1 RKAVWEWPL
10 LTVRP
15 RTVGPFDFRIHGR
28 TQEVEECG
36 RGWPLFDFRV
46 HGRTHKYSP
55 KKRPHEAAVSGTMTK
70 QDQCFIA
77 SLAFAAASLAA
88 PAASFAASAALLA
101 ASEALSAALFILSAA
116 EVPASAGAAAVEAGA
131 AAVEAGAAA
140 GAAAVAA
147 GAACSAAFCA
157 WSADCC
163 AWSADCWA
171 FCAESCAP
179 LLQAASSATSAEAS
193 RVRVNFMVDLLC
205 RGMPNG
211 RLLIALSRV
220 LRHNFRSVASDSV
233 ESRFNALSAKEYRN
247 AVVTAPRFRLGI
259 PPRSPWPRHRRCTG
273 WR

>member
-1 RKAVWEWPL
+1 MAAR
-10 LTVRP
+10 LTSA
-15 RTVGPFDFRIHGR
+15 FMDGR
-28 TQEVEECG
+28 TNTAQ
-36 RGWPLFDFRV
+36 
-46 HGRTHKYSP
+46 

-88 PAASFAASAALLA
+88 PAASFAASTALLA

-131 AAVEAGAAA
+131 AAVEA

-247 AVVTAPRFRLGI
+247 AVVTAPCFRLGI